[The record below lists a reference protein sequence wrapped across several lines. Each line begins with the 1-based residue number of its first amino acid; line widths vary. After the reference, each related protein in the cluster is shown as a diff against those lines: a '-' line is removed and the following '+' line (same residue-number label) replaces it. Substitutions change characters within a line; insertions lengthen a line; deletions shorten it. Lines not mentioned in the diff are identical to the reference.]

1 MGTGRLIGQAKLRLR
16 AGRFAAAMVAG
27 LAAGLPA
34 AAQAKDYVFATFV
47 PPTHGI
53 VVHALNPLIDEI
65 KADTKGSVSFTL
77 KPGAQLFKGP
87 ESITS
92 TGRGLADATTY
103 APHYNPSQLPHVY
116 ILVDL
121 QLVAPNGVVG
131 AAAAMDTIL
140 NCPECMND
148 YKKANT
154 LVLALYGTGTNNLWC
169 RKDVKTV
176 ADAKGLKIRTSGAT
190 GRFVKALS
198 GTAVGMAISE
208 MPGAMERGQ
217 IDCVIGPLAWI
228 KSYGMIDSVKS
239 IVDFPIG
246 SYPAANTLVMNLDTW
261 KGFSA
266 ADKKAVWRRA
276 ALAQARAT
284 NDGYL
289 KFDDEALKEIAEKKI
304 PINAGGKDYDELLEK
319 HLVSEIAATVEGAK
333 KRGVADPQKVIDLFL
348 ANVKKWSGIL
358 GKAPY
363 DTAAYDKALWDNLYS
378 KIDPEKL

>member
-1 MGTGRLIGQAKLRLR
+1 MSKNK
-16 AGRFAAAMVAG
+16 FAMAA
-27 LAAGLPA
+27 AAGLLA
-34 AAQAKDYVFATFV
+34 GMTGFGATAVSAKDLVFATFV

-53 VVHALNPLIDEI
+53 VVHALDPLIKEL
-65 KADTKGSVSFTL
+65 KAQTNGSVNFTL
-77 KPGAQLFKGP
+77 KAGAQLFKGP
-87 ESITS
+87 ESITA

-103 APHYNPSQLPHVY
+103 APHYNPSLLPHVY

-121 QLVAPNGVVG
+121 QLVAPNGVIG
-131 AAAAMDTIL
+131 AAAAMDTIFH
-140 NCPECMND
+140 CPECMND

-154 LVLALYGTGTNNLWC
+154 ILLAAYGTGTNNLWC

-190 GRFVKALS
+190 GRFVKALNA
-198 GTAVGMAISE
+198 TAVGMAISE

-239 IVDFPIG
+239 VLDFPIG
-246 SYPAANTLVMNLDTW
+246 SYPAANTLVLNLDTW
-261 KGFSA
+261 KRFTPA
-266 ADKKAVWRRA
+266 ERKIVFREA

-289 KFDDEALKEIAEKKI
+289 KYDDEATKELAAKKI
-304 PINAGGKDYDELLEK
+304 PINVGGKDYDELLEK
-319 HLVSEIAATVEGAK
+319 HLVNEIAATIEGAK
-333 KRGVADPQKVIDLFL
+333 KRGVADPKKVIDMFL
-348 ANVKKWSGIL
+348 ANVKKWRGIL

-378 KIDPEKL
+378 KVDPEKL